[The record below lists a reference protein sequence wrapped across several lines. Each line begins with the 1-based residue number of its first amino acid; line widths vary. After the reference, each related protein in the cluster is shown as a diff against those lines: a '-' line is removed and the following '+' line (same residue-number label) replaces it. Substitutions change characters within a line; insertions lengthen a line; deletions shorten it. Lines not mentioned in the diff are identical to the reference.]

1 MRIGAV
7 LSPTGD
13 WPAILEAA
21 QLADRHGLDAIGFWD
36 HYHSE
41 RPDWT
46 YVCGWSAY
54 GALAQVQLTEAACT
68 PAPPRPPRIVVGVGH
83 SRRLIRSAVR
93 YADELN
99 LYASE
104 DMLRYARQAIAES
117 ERPIDISVYLHFDW
131 GQWPADLAGVLAK
144 WEDQVSSVRSSTSA
158 TTPIWPSA

>member
-1 MRIGAV
+1 
-7 LSPTGD
+7 
-13 WPAILEAA
+13 
-21 QLADRHGLDAIGFWD
+21 
-36 HYHSE
+36 
-41 RPDWT
+41 
-46 YVCGWSAY
+46 
-54 GALAQVQLTEAACT
+54 
-68 PAPPRPPRIVVGVGH
+68 
-83 SRRLIRSAVR
+83 LIRSAVR

-104 DMLRYARQAIAES
+104 DMLRYARQAIAEL

>member
-54 GALAQVQLTEAACT
+54 GALAQATARIRLVPMVIARYLARGSGNIHGRAGATHGGSLHT
-68 PAPPRPPRIVVGVGH
+68 RP
-83 SRRLIRSAVR
+83 
-93 YADELN
+93 
-99 LYASE
+99 
-104 DMLRYARQAIAES
+104 
-117 ERPIDISVYLHFDW
+117 
-131 GQWPADLAGVLAK
+131 
-144 WEDQVSSVRSSTSA
+144 T
-158 TTPIWPSA
+158 